1 MFYAGYNFISTDIA
15 VFETKKS
22 RDKWVQDVTFLER
35 IPFSY
40 RDVIALVGMKAERQK
55 DIIDDNLIW
64 LINKLNK

>member
-1 MFYAGYNFISTDIA
+1 MFYAGYNYINTDIA

-35 IPFSY
+35 IPFSS
-40 RDVIALVGMKAERQK
+40 RDVYALVGRKAKRQR
-55 DIIDDNLIW
+55 DIIDNDLVW

>member
-1 MFYAGYNFISTDIA
+1 MYYAGYNFISTDIA
-15 VFETKKS
+15 MFENKKD
-22 RDKWVQDVTFLER
+22 RDKWVEDVSFLER